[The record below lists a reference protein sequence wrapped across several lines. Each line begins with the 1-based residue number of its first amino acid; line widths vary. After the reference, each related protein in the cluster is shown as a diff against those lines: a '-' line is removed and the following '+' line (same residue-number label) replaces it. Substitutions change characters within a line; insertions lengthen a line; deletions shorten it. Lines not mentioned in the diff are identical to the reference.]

1 MANIKISDL
10 PLIANITPSSGE
22 FPIVYNNV
30 TYKMNWSQLN
40 NQITASGANP
50 LNVTGTGTT
59 GNITKWTTGGSVLG
73 DSLIADN
80 GSTITMSGNITI
92 PNSGTIGSVSTND
105 AITILSGGQVGIKG
119 TPNYDFHVFGSIMSI
134 QGPTASVRLYGTGI
148 NMIFDLKSDS
158 GLFIIRDVNNG
169 RNVYSADPGVNGY
182 QRWYI
187 NGTQKMTLDSG
198 GNLGI
203 GTTPSDWKS
212 TWKALNIGQS
222 VGLFSHDDNT
232 TGLSSN
238 LIFDG
243 SNWKNKNIGATAF
256 YQQSEGSHTFY
267 SNGSSTDAAGTTFSP
282 TTRLTISSGGDA
294 TFSGTS
300 DLKIDL
306 SGTQI
311 PVIKPN
317 QAISDISLESTGN
330 GGHVYLKAEGGANS
344 AIIFKNP
351 TGESMR
357 ITSTG
362 DVLAANASTG
372 GNLYVG
378 RNGGNGSTAAS
389 QQELFLRAYSLYQT
403 SDATYY
409 GSYGFIQ
416 FNADNGWTSGAR
428 KFAIT
433 NGYLGTNF
441 AILRSTSAREDIVLD
456 GNGGATSTSIVDFT
470 ISNNGLATFFT
481 PLKVSNATAQIIL
494 NDANSDSSGSS
505 NEFVMTDYN
514 NNEIFRISKIANTLD
529 TEIANVLNGNLLFR
543 TNNTVRLTISS
554 TGVATFSSTIVTSGN
569 VEAPRFTAHTYPF
582 NSILGSGA
590 DASTTT
596 VESGSTTGYRSA
608 IKVNGGGSG
617 SPNTIQFITTS
628 VERMSI
634 NNVGQVYI
642 NNGCRVAGLY
652 ITLLQGNAQLT
663 NASTSS
669 GSNPSYIGQG
679 LISVSVSDIKAKEN
693 IGNVEDNECLNQIK
707 SLANHVKKFDWKD
720 KDWKKEKGRSIGMIA
735 QEIYE
740 EFPQHV
746 HKPKNYEDEGWAIR
760 YQEIVPILTK
770 AIQEQQTIIDTL
782 TARIDTLENN

>member
-1 MANIKISDL
+1 
-10 PLIANITPSSGE
+10 
-22 FPIVYNNV
+22 
-30 TYKMNWSQLN
+30 
-40 NQITASGANP
+40 
-50 LNVTGTGTT
+50 
-59 GNITKWTTGGSVLG
+59 
-73 DSLIADN
+73 
-80 GSTITMSGNITI
+80 
-92 PNSGTIGSVSTND
+92 
-105 AITILSGGQVGIKG
+105 
-119 TPNYDFHVFGSIMSI
+119 
-134 QGPTASVRLYGTGI
+134 
-148 NMIFDLKSDS
+148 
-158 GLFIIRDVNNG
+158 
-169 RNVYSADPGVNGY
+169 
-182 QRWYI
+182 
-187 NGTQKMTLDSG
+187 
-198 GNLGI
+198 
-203 GTTPSDWKS
+203 
-212 TWKALNIGQS
+212 
-222 VGLFSHDDNT
+222 
-232 TGLSSN
+232 
-238 LIFDG
+238 
-243 SNWKNKNIGATAF
+243 
-256 YQQSEGSHTFY
+256 
-267 SNGSSTDAAGTTFSP
+267 
-282 TTRLTISSGGDA
+282 
-294 TFSGTS
+294 
-300 DLKIDL
+300 
-306 SGTQI
+306 
-311 PVIKPN
+311 
-317 QAISDISLESTGN
+317 
-330 GGHVYLKAEGGANS
+330 
-344 AIIFKNP
+344 
-351 TGESMR
+351 MR

-470 ISNNGLATFFT
+470 IGNTGLATFFT
-481 PLKVSNATAQIIL
+481 PLKVSNASAQITL